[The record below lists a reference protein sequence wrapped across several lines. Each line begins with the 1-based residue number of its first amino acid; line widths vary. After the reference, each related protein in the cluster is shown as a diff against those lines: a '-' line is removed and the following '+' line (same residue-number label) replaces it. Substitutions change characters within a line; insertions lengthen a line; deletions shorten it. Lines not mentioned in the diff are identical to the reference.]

1 MYIAR
6 CIGRS
11 WTSMSGTGY
20 HEDYHHPDIIA
31 ETWGEITRKIDE
43 TPEGVVFTVE
53 ENEDEDNS

>member
-1 MYIAR
+1 
-6 CIGRS
+6 
-11 WTSMSGTGY
+11 MSGTGY

-31 ETWGEITRKIDE
+31 ETWGEITRKINE